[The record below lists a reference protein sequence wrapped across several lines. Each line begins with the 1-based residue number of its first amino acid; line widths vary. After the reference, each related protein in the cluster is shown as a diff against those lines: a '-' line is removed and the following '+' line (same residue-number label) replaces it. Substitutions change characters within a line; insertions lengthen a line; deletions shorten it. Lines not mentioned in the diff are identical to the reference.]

1 MDKRFDFRISKEF
14 VPSNFV
20 EGQLTKS
27 ERERLEQIGYKMQ
40 VHKNET
46 YYLYGI
52 KCQPYIII
60 YFYGSRI
67 RINCYDL
74 LKRLYGKQKVT
85 VKQLNDLY
93 SGIISGQI
101 KLSFDNYGFILLN
114 DLQTRIK
121 LDGMRYFKSL
131 SHQCYTNRIEE
142 IEYFE
147 KRGYQRK
154 DQDGLTIMYIP
165 SEFDLEFLIKGRPCV
180 LKAENLIYDLGSLR
194 ITQNQCETFY
204 NKLIHNQIRFS
215 FDKFGN
221 VSFI

>member
-14 VPSNFV
+14 VPSSFV
-20 EGQLTKS
+20 DGQLTKS
-27 ERERLEQIGYKMQ
+27 ERERLEQKGFTMQ
-40 VHKNET
+40 VHKNDT

-52 KCQPYIII
+52 KCQPFIII

-74 LKRLYGKQKVT
+74 LRKFYGKQKVT
-85 VKQLNDLY
+85 EKQLNDLY
-93 SGIISGQI
+93 SGIISGKI
-101 KLSFDNYGFILLN
+101 ELSFDKYGFLLLN
-114 DLQTRIK
+114 DFETRIK

-147 KRGYQRK
+147 RRGYQRK

-165 SEFDLEFLIKGRPCV
+165 AEFDLELLIKGRPCV
-180 LKAENLIYDLGSLR
+180 LKAEGLIYDLGSMK
-194 ITQNQCETFY
+194 ITQSQCETFF
-204 NKLIHNQIRFS
+204 NKLIRNQIKFS

-221 VSFI
+221 VDFI